1 MKYYTQERRSI
12 YVNNFLI
19 VIKFEVEDFEKLYER
34 AFLKRSDLVEKSE
47 GTEWLLRNLAGKIS
61 KADLDVRRSNSLNSL
76 DMM

>member
-47 GTEWLLRNLAGKIS
+47 GT
-61 KADLDVRRSNSLNSL
+61 
-76 DMM
+76 